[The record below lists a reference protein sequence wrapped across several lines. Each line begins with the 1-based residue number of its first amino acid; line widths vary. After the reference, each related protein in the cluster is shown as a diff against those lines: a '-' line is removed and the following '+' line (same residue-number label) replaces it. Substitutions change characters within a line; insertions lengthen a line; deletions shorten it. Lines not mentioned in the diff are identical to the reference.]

1 MAGDVVAAGLDGLP
15 AADLRRA
22 DAARGAALHHLAGR
36 MARADAGS
44 MAAIV
49 VARRLEPG
57 GLHHRLQL
65 GVAVD
70 RRIARGAV
78 PRSFA
83 GLGAAGGDGRG
94 RAVLAGVAVREI
106 EFAGGFSGSCLEHLV
121 GGFQQAGPLPWR
133 RLERRGSGGAHDVDG
148 GRLAVAGGID

>member
-1 MAGDVVAAGLDGLP
+1 VAGDVVAAGLDGLP

-65 GVAVD
+65 GVASHCRV
-70 RRIARGAV
+70 ACGAV
-78 PRSFA
+78 PRSVA
-83 GLGAAGGDGRG
+83 GLGAGLGGK
-94 RAVLAGVAVREI
+94 AET
-106 EFAGGFSGSCLEHLV
+106 
-121 GGFQQAGPLPWR
+121 
-133 RLERRGSGGAHDVDG
+133 
-148 GRLAVAGGID
+148 